1 MSDVTPT
8 VLVYAD
14 LCEFE
19 GNFPEIYKQEWES
32 SKSVG
37 VILEL
42 LNEVG
47 ERTEFVSTPGELLEK
62 LGRYSDLDFTKRPV
76 LFHLMEGFRSRNRES
91 LIPAVAELFGFPHT
105 GSDVYS
111 QNVSLDKNLTRIF
124 ARSIGIPI
132 VPGFLISFE
141 TDFAIPKGF
150 SFPGFLKPSG
160 EGSSLG
166 IGEESIIRDETDLRL
181 KLSYKPKELFP
192 YLLEEYLKGIEY
204 TISVMGSRVADYR
217 VSSAGRLV
225 LRDDLKV
232 EEVYG
237 EKTKSKSVMPETL
250 VFDCPS
256 GLETFLREQS
266 RLLCD
271 SLGVSGPARLDWKLD
286 TLGNPYFLEIN
297 LTPGLSP
304 FYSTFPIC
312 YRHSLGDEKNLFQE
326 ILKIARMDF
335 ETDRFLYAKKK
346 IGSLSNLR

>member
-1 MSDVTPT
+1 MYDVMPS

-14 LCEFE
+14 LHEFE
-19 GNFPEIYKQEWES
+19 GEFPEIYKQEWES
-32 SKSVG
+32 SKSVD

-42 LNEVG
+42 LSEVG
-47 ERTEFVSTPGELLEK
+47 ERVEFMATPNELLEK
-62 LGRYSDLDFTKRPV
+62 LNHYSDLDFTKRPV

-91 LIPAVAELFGFPHT
+91 LIPAAAELFGFPHT

-111 QNVSLDKNLTRIF
+111 QNVSLDKNLTKIF
-124 ARSIGIPI
+124 AQSMGIPI
-132 VPGFLISFE
+132 VPGFLIRFE
-141 TDFAIPKGF
+141 TDFTVPKEF

-166 IGEESIIRDETDLRL
+166 IGEESIIHDEKDLRF
-181 KLSYKPKELFP
+181 KLSSRTAEFFP
-192 YLLEEYLKGIEY
+192 YLLEEYLTGIEY
-204 TISVMGSRVADYR
+204 TISVIGSSVVGYR

-256 GLETFLREQS
+256 GLELFLQEQS
-266 RLLCD
+266 RLFCS
-271 SLGVSGPARLDWKLD
+271 SLGTSGPARLDWKLD
-286 TLGNPYFLEIN
+286 SLGNPYFLEIN

-312 YRHSLGDEKNLFQE
+312 YRRSLGNEKNLLQE
-326 ILKIARMDF
+326 ILKIARLDF

-346 IGSLSNLR
+346 IRSLSSQR